1 MNEWF
6 GQLGQG
12 ACGVC
17 TLAYALPGTAA
28 IVFFRSAGKTDW
40 RVSRLNRGEQGG
52 SHQSFR
58 RNLVILP

>member
-12 ACGVC
+12 ACGVRA
-17 TLAYALPGTAA
+17 LAYALSGAAA
-28 IVFFRSAGKTDW
+28 ITLFRSAGKGDGH
-40 RVSRLNRGEQGG
+40 VSRLNRGEQGG

>member
-6 GQLGQG
+6 GQSGQG

-17 TLAYALPGTAA
+17 TLAYALSGAGA
-28 IVFFRSAGKTDW
+28 IMPSRSAGREDGHA
-40 RVSRLNRGEQGG
+40 SRLNRGEKGG